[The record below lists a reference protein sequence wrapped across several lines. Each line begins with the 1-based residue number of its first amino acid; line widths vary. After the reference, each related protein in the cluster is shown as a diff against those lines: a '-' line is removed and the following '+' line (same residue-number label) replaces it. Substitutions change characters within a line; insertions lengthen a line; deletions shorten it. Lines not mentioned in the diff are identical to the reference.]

1 MSLDFAYMRRSIDA
15 AFDLVVRD
23 QRAWSKFD
31 LTADGFYRSF
41 AAMFVVLPLNI
52 FIEVIANQVA
62 IAERIRQNKPAL
74 ENAAFTYADGAFAT
88 VALSI
93 QWLLFPIA
101 MIFLL
106 RYLGL
111 AHRYAALVI
120 AHNWA
125 TVVIWLFYLP
135 PFLLYAAGII
145 SSNQAIDLNLIV
157 LGFTLYYRFYI
168 AQTAL
173 ETTWM
178 LAAGIAMI
186 DFLLQANFLFGLS
199 RIANLWVPV
208 ATS

>member
-1 MSLDFAYMRRSIDA
+1 MSVDFAYMRRSVDA

-23 QRAWSKFD
+23 QRAWTKFD
-31 LTADGFYRSF
+31 LTTEGFYRSF

-52 FIEVIANQVA
+52 VIDIILTQVA
-62 IAERIRQNKPAL
+62 IAERLRQGKPAVD
-74 ENAAFTYADGAFAT
+74 AAYGLSDALFAT
-88 VALSI
+88 VALSV

-111 AHRYAALVI
+111 AQRYAALII

-145 SSNQAIDLNLIV
+145 SSSLANDLYLMI

-168 AQTAL
+168 VQTAL
-173 ETTWM
+173 GTTWL

-186 DFLLQANFLFGLS
+186 DFLLQANYLFGLS
-199 RIANLWVPV
+199 QIAGLWVAG
-208 ATS
+208 AT

>member
-1 MSLDFAYMRRSIDA
+1 MSVDVAYVSRSVDA

-23 QRAWSKFD
+23 ERAWSKFD

-41 AAMFVVLPLNI
+41 AAMLIVLPLNVI
-52 FIEVIANQVA
+52 TDVIDSQFEV
-62 IAERIRQNKPAL
+62 AERIRQGG
-74 ENAAFTYADGAFAT
+74 TAT
-88 VALSI
+88 DLSAYGLSEAVFSTLALSV

-111 AHRYAALVI
+111 AQRYAALVI
-120 AHNWA
+120 AHNWT

-135 PFLLYAAGII
+135 PFLLHVAGLI
-145 SSNQAIDLNLIV
+145 SLSQLIDLNLIM
-157 LGFTLYYRFYI
+157 LGFTLYYRFYV

-173 ETTWM
+173 GTTWL

-186 DFLLQANFLFGLS
+186 DFLLQANFIFGLS
-199 RIANLWVPV
+199 KISSLWITH
-208 ATS
+208 A

>member
-1 MSLDFAYMRRSIDA
+1 MTVDFAYMRRSVDA

-31 LTADGFYRSF
+31 LTTDGFYRSF
-41 AAMFVVLPLNI
+41 AAMLVVLPLNVVI
-52 FIEVIANQVA
+52 DIIANQIA
-62 IAERIRQNKPAL
+62 IADQIRKGKSV
-74 ENAAFTYADGAFAT
+74 ADQAIYGPSDAVFAT
-88 VALSI
+88 VAMSV

-106 RYLGL
+106 RYLDL
-111 AHRYAALVI
+111 AQRYSALII
-120 AHNWA
+120 AHNWG

-145 SSNQAIDLNLIV
+145 SSSFAIDLNLIV

-168 AQTAL
+168 AQSAL
-173 ETTWM
+173 GTSWL

-199 RIANLWVPV
+199 KIAGLWIANAP
-208 ATS
+208 

>member
-1 MSLDFAYMRRSIDA
+1 MTVDIAYMRRSIDA

-23 QRAWSKFD
+23 ERAWSKFD

-41 AAMFVVLPLNI
+41 AAMFIVLPLI
-52 FIEVIANQVA
+52 LVIDVIANQIA
-62 IAERIRQNKPAL
+62 IARNLAEGVADQAVYGLGDAI
-74 ENAAFTYADGAFAT
+74 FTI
-88 VALSI
+88 VARSV

-111 AHRYAALVI
+111 TQRYAALVI

-125 TVVIWLFYLP
+125 TVVIWCFYLP

-145 SSNQAIDLNLIV
+145 SASQTNDLYLIV

-173 ETTWM
+173 GTSWL

-199 RIANLWVPV
+199 RIAGLWIPD
-208 ATS
+208 AG

>member
-1 MSLDFAYMRRSIDA
+1 MSVDFAYMRRSIDG
-15 AFDLVVRD
+15 AFDLVVRNP
-23 QRAWSKFD
+23 RGWSKFD

-41 AAMFVVLPLNI
+41 AAMLIVLPLNVVI
-52 FIEVIANQVA
+52 DLIANHVA
-62 IAERIRQNKPAL
+62 IAERIRKGLPVSEQAVYGIGD
-74 ENAAFTYADGAFAT
+74 AVFAT
-88 VALSI
+88 LALSV

-106 RYLGL
+106 RYLDL
-111 AHRYAALVI
+111 AQRYAALVI

-135 PFLLYAAGII
+135 PFLLYAAGFI
-145 SSNQAIDLNLIV
+145 SSSLAIDLNLIV

-173 ETTWM
+173 GTTWI

-199 RIANLWVPV
+199 KIAGLWIAN
-208 ATS
+208 AT

>member
-1 MSLDFAYMRRSIDA
+1 MSVDFAYMRRSVDA

-31 LTADGFYRSF
+31 LTAEGFYRSF

-52 FIEVIANQVA
+52 VIDLIANQVA
-62 IAERIRQNKPAL
+62 AAERIRQGKPAVD
-74 ENAAFTYADGAFAT
+74 AAYGFADALFST
-88 VALSI
+88 VALSV

-106 RYLGL
+106 RYLDL
-111 AHRYAALVI
+111 AQRYATLII

-145 SSNQAIDLNLIV
+145 SSSLAIDLNLVI
-157 LGFTLYYRFYI
+157 LGLTLYYRFYI

-173 ETTWM
+173 GTTWL

-199 RIANLWVPV
+199 QIAGLWVAD
-208 ATS
+208 AT

>member
-1 MSLDFAYMRRSIDA
+1 MSVDFAYMSRSVDA

-31 LTADGFYRSF
+31 LTTDGFYRSF
-41 AAMFVVLPLNI
+41 AAMLIVLPLNVATD
-52 FIEVIANQVA
+52 VIDSQFE
-62 IAERIRQNKPAL
+62 IAERLRQGVSATDQAAYGL
-74 ENAAFTYADGAFAT
+74 GAAAFSTL
-88 VALSI
+88 ALSV

-111 AHRYAALVI
+111 AQRYSALII
-120 AHNWA
+120 AHNWT
-125 TVVIWLFYLP
+125 TVVIGLLYLP
-135 PFLLYAAGII
+135 PFLLHVAGFI
-145 SSNQAIDLNLIV
+145 SLTQLIDLNLIL
-157 LGFTLYYRFYI
+157 LGFTLYYRFYV

-173 ETTWM
+173 GTTWL

-199 RIANLWVPV
+199 KISSLWIAH
-208 ATS
+208 A

>member
-1 MSLDFAYMRRSIDA
+1 MSVDLAYMRRSVDA

-31 LTADGFYRSF
+31 LTTDGFYRSF

-52 FIEVIANQVA
+52 VIDVILTQVA
-62 IAERIRQNKPAL
+62 IAERLRQGKPAL
-74 ENAAFTYADGAFAT
+74 DAAYGLGDALFST

-93 QWLLFPIA
+93 QWLLFPVA

-111 AHRYAALVI
+111 AQRYATLII
-120 AHNWA
+120 AHNWT
-125 TVVIWLFYLP
+125 TVVVWLFYLP

-145 SSNQAIDLNLIV
+145 SSSLANDLYLITV
-157 LGFTLYYRFYI
+157 GFTLYYRFYI
-168 AQTAL
+168 IQSAL
-173 ETTWM
+173 GTTWL

-186 DFLLQANFLFGLS
+186 DFLLQVNFLFGLS
-199 RIANLWVPV
+199 QFAGLWVAG
-208 ATS
+208 AT

>member
-1 MSLDFAYMRRSIDA
+1 MTVDIAYMRRSIDA

-23 QRAWSKFD
+23 ERAWSKFD

-41 AAMFVVLPLNI
+41 AAMFIVLPLNI
-52 FIEVIANQVA
+52 VIDFIANQIA
-62 IAERIRQNKPAL
+62 IAELARQGRPLIDQAYGMGD
-74 ENAAFTYADGAFAT
+74 AVFSI
-88 VALSI
+88 VALSL
-93 QWLLFPIA
+93 QWLLFPVA

-111 AHRYAALVI
+111 AQRYAALVI

-125 TVVIWLFYLP
+125 TVVIWCFYLP

-145 SSNQAIDLNLIV
+145 SASQTNDLYLIV

-173 ETTWM
+173 GTSWL

-199 RIANLWVPV
+199 KIAGLWIPD
-208 ATS
+208 AG

>member
-1 MSLDFAYMRRSIDA
+1 MSVDFAYMRRSIDA

-31 LTADGFYRSF
+31 LTTEGFYRSF

-52 FIEVIANQVA
+52 VVDVILTQVA
-62 IAERIRQNKPAL
+62 VAERLRQGKPAVD
-74 ENAAFTYADGAFAT
+74 AAYGLSDALFST
-88 VALSI
+88 VALSV

-106 RYLGL
+106 RYLDLGQ
-111 AHRYAALVI
+111 RYATLII
-120 AHNWA
+120 AHNWS
-125 TVVIWLFYLP
+125 TVVVWLFCLS

-145 SSNQAIDLNLIV
+145 SASFANDLYLIT

-168 AQTAL
+168 VQSAL
-173 ETTWM
+173 GTTWL

-186 DFLLQANFLFGLS
+186 DFLLQANFLFALSQVAGLWIS
-199 RIANLWVPV
+199 N
-208 ATS
+208 AT